1 MPRRPRRPIYIGL
14 NMPRLTKRQRLILR
28 IVLIIVLLAAITA
41 PFSRYLRKMA
51 TEMALSDASDM
62 ITKITNETVNKKM
75 AEGAFDY
82 NYFVTLEKDNE
93 GSITAITA
101 NMSRINMLASE
112 ILRDVI
118 DATESGEL
126 LLRIPVGNLLGSN
139 LLLGRGPKIPIKI
152 VVLSSSHADFKNE
165 FSSAGINHTKHQ
177 IILEVTVDID
187 VFMPWQTVNTQT
199 VHQILIAETI
209 VVGDIPDTYL
219 KVEK

>member
-1 MPRRPRRPIYIGL
+1 
-14 NMPRLTKRQRLILR
+14 MPRLTKRQRPILR